1 MSNGPG
7 NFIWYE
13 LMTSDANAA
22 ARFYGAVIG
31 WRIADQPDP
40 SAAGGRDYRMIVRS
54 DGGNAGGILQL
65 TADMMGAGATPGWL
79 SYLHVADVAAA
90 TRAIEADGGQTH
102 MRLSLPVGDIA
113 MVGDPMGTVFYV
125 MRPVPPPDRPDASSD
140 VFDPA
145 IPGRACWNELV
156 SPDAARALGFY
167 AKHFGFASTDSM
179 PMGPMGDYHFI
190 DHNGVRVGAI
200 MQQQKDLPLQGW
212 LTYFRVPALMAAKSA
227 IEAGGGRVLLGP
239 HEVPGGDWIVVA
251 TDPQGAVF
259 GVAGQ
264 KGD

>member
-1 MSNGPG
+1 
-7 NFIWYE
+7 
-13 LMTSDANAA
+13 
-22 ARFYGAVIG
+22 
-31 WRIADQPDP
+31 
-40 SAAGGRDYRMIVRS
+40 
-54 DGGNAGGILQL
+54 
-65 TADMMGAGATPGWL
+65 
-79 SYLHVADVAAA
+79 
-90 TRAIEADGGQTH
+90 
-102 MRLSLPVGDIA
+102 
-113 MVGDPMGTVFYV
+113 
-125 MRPVPPPDRPDASSD
+125 
-140 VFDPA
+140 
-145 IPGRACWNELV
+145 
-156 SPDAARALGFY
+156 
-167 AKHFGFASTDSM
+167 M